1 MHDDGLFTFKVA
13 SYVSSS
19 KCVCGV
25 TISSPITKIFPTS
38 PALVFAGGN
47 VGLRLFN
54 FSYPPT
60 SHLIS
65 CQERKEQVF
74 NQYGFWI
81 FFFFV

>member
-54 FSYPPT
+54 FSYPPHLSSYIVSRKKRT
-60 SHLIS
+60 S
-65 CQERKEQVF
+65 F
-74 NQYGFWI
+74 
-81 FFFFV
+81 